1 MLGNLAWSPPWVGET
16 MPFLPPKMTG
26 NGKFIPPTSIYGD
39 DWGMDAWFMIVFTH
53 SNFIFTLPFVGPDS
67 HPND

>member
-1 MLGNLAWSPPWVGET
+1 MGET

-39 DWGMDAWFMIVFTH
+39 DWGMDAWFMIV
-53 SNFIFTLPFVGPDS
+53 LPTVTSYLRCLLWVQTATPMI
-67 HPND
+67 N